1 VPPNGSS
8 ELAQPQS
15 DTEGASTQGI
25 IDAAMPR
32 VFDIGQAAESHN
44 LELAGLLDIGNGQ
57 LT

>member
-1 VPPNGSS
+1 
-8 ELAQPQS
+8 
-15 DTEGASTQGI
+15 
-25 IDAAMPR
+25 MPR